1 MSATAAPATAASPAT
16 MATTPK
22 ITGPC
27 IVATAPTTTSMMPR
41 NQAAPAEK
49 ARPRPGAFI
58 VPNDGNRQSAPLSS
72 RSIRSSW
79 CCSSSAQAVPSVS
92 SVLDP
97 RRRGDESALRTDHPP
112 RAGPDRPGPCPVPYP
127 VVAQQT
133 TTRTRRDRCH
143 EHRTIVGTQR
153 TRRVPCGRKKNIKIP
168 GLPLH
173 LEDWAGTVSIPWSPR
188 RWTFGERFT
197 TAENRN
203 GSGHREVTFSCI
215 SRRSPKPGTGPAGEP
230 GGDLHH
236 HPGHQGTAG
245 NGRHHR
251 LTMPIVVSGA
261 VVGALGGS
269 G

>member
-1 MSATAAPATAASPAT
+1 MRALRRVPCHPPRGQVQVGVGDKPIMPTRAGVCPSAAGEPDEVVPAAGRADRRDQLMSATAAPATAASPAT

-49 ARPRPGAFI
+49 ARRRPVAFI
-58 VPNDGNRQSAPLSS
+58 VPDDVSRKSAPLSS

-97 RRRGDESALRTDHPP
+97 RRRGDESELRADHPP
-112 RAGPDRPGPCPVPYP
+112 RAGPDRPGPRPVPYP

-133 TTRTRRDRCH
+133 TTRTRRDRCQ
-143 EHRTIVGTQR
+143 EHRTIVGAQR

-168 GLPLH
+168 GLP
-173 LEDWAGTVSIPWSPR
+173 
-188 RWTFGERFT
+188 FT
-197 TAENRN
+197 WR
-203 GSGHREVTFSCI
+203 
-215 SRRSPKPGTGPAGEP
+215 TGPAP
-230 GGDLHH
+230 SRY
-236 HPGHQGTAG
+236 PGHRAAGHSVSGSQLRRTGMAQGTAK
-245 NGRHHR
+245 
-251 LTMPIVVSGA
+251 
-261 VVGALGGS
+261 
-269 G
+269 